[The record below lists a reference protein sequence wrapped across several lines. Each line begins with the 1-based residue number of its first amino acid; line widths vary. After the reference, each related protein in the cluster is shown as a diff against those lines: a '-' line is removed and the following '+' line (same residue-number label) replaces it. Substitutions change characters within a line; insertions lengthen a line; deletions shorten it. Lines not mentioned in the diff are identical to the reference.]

1 MPKFALVSDMHE
13 NLVDI
18 KDVDYAIL
26 TGDFSFQ
33 PNGDIKGEL
42 KLWKEKLSPYFRNLR
57 KNNIKLIGTP
67 GNHDALADD
76 RSLIHIIKDDFD
88 VFEKEGFVELD
99 GFNFLFFCFCRLE
112 DWACFATDEA
122 QAQKVDW
129 ILRNKNNVDFLIT
142 HSPPFS
148 FMSKSDWGSFHVER
162 LLCEVRPKHLHAFGH
177 VHETRGIGRVD
188 ELTLLN
194 CAYVDKDYRP
204 IGYYYVYDTET
215 KTLTTRK
222 G

>member
-1 MPKFALVSDMHE
+1 MTLIAFLSDLHE
-13 NLVDI
+13 FTPDI
-18 KDVDYAIL
+18 RDVDMAVFC
-26 TGDFSFQ
+26 GDFAFR
-33 PNGDIKGEL
+33 PHGDIKGEVE
-42 KLWKEKLSPYFRNLR
+42 LWKNTYSKYFWELTKRGIRTLA
-57 KNNIKLIGTP
+57 IP
-67 GNHDALADD
+67 GNHDFCGDNYQYQHILADCFD
-76 RSLIHIIKDDFD
+76 RYNTY
-88 VFEKEGFVELD
+88 GTVELL
-99 GFNFLFFCFCRLE
+99 GFKFMTFCFCRLE

-122 QAQKVDW
+122 QAKKVDW